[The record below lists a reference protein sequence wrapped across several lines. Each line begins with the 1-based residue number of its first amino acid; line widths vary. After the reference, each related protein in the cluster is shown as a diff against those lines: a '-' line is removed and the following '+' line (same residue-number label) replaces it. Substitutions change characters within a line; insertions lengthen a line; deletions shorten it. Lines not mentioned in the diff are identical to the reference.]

1 MRGAFAIGAAVLAGL
16 ACGAC
21 GGERAAS
28 DPARAAGVTTAV
40 GTPLSAQQQ
49 AAGYVSLTP
58 HVVVDRQG
66 WGEPMD
72 YARLLVPSGWRVR
85 SDVVWYAGAACGPGV
100 AEPMVQMISPDGLA
114 TIEIAGGM
122 QFMITQ
128 SQNDLSR
135 VPPELHGPMQASMAQ
150 LQASQQQ
157 AEQDF
162 RRRGDGCHVGTVS
175 SAFEAAQRYVLPY
188 RRPNARVVAARPLP
202 QTREPLQAMVERINA
217 AMPLQGL
224 QSYADAVSLDLELPA
239 QNGVAVV
246 ERMSFGVVG
255 SRMTT
260 PSFAMLG
267 GGELGGSTTDTLSTT
282 PVVSVRAPRE
292 RFAQTEALATAVLA
306 SVRVNPQWQAAMDR
320 LNAELSRVRA
330 QGSRDALAAQARR
343 GEIAAAAR
351 AQVAAEQ
358 MRAWSSG
365 QDGRQRSHDAFIDRI
380 YDSTGFLD
388 PQSGQRVRAPY
399 GQQAFSNGQGGVM
412 LGPEGGT
419 PGGGWTAMQAAP
431 TY

>member
-1 MRGAFAIGAAVLAGL
+1 MNRAQGALTVAGL
-16 ACGAC
+16 VLLSAC
-21 GGERAAS
+21 GGETPS
-28 DPARAAGVTTAV
+28 TAGGVSIGGQVVGAPLTAE
-40 GTPLSAQQQ
+40 QQQ
-49 AAGYVSLTP
+49 AGFVSLTP
-58 HVVVDRQG
+58 HVIVDRQG

-72 YARLLVPSGWRVR
+72 YARLLVPSGWTVR
-85 SDVVWYAGAACGPGV
+85 SDVVWYAGATCGPGV
-100 AEPMVQMISPDGLA
+100 AEPVMQMISPDGLSA
-114 TIEIAGGM
+114 IEIAGGM

-135 VPPELHGPMQASMAQ
+135 VPAELHGPMQASMAQ
-150 LQASQQQ
+150 LRASQQQ

-162 RRRGDGCHVGTVS
+162 RRRGDGCHVGTVN
-175 SAFEAAQRYVLPY
+175 SALEAAQRYVLPY

-217 AMPLQGL
+217 AMPVQGL

-260 PSFAMLG
+260 PAFGMLG
-267 GGELGGSTTDTLSTT
+267 GGELGGTTVDTLSTT

-306 SVRVNPQWQAAMDR
+306 SVRVNPQWQAAMDQ
-320 LNAELSRVRA
+320 LNAELSRIRA
-330 QGSRDALAAQARR
+330 QGSREALAAQARR

-351 AQVAAEQ
+351 AQVADEQ
-358 MRAWSSG
+358 MRAWQTG
-365 QDGRQRSHDAFIDRI
+365 QDSRQRSHDAFIDRI
-380 YDSTGFLD
+380 YDSNGFVD
-388 PQSGQRVRAPY
+388 PQTGARVRAPY
-399 GQQAFSNGQGGVM
+399 GQQAFSNGQGGVAI
-412 LGPEGGT
+412 GPQGAT
-419 PGGGWTAMQAAP
+419 PGGGWTAMQPAP
-431 TY
+431 TS